1 MIKQCYKHHNITQ
14 CIQTSQD
21 CTAVGG
27 PYELNAYDMRKQC
40 VGDLTNM
47 CYEGVNYVTHFLNQ
61 PSVMAAL
68 GVEVQSWTSC
78 SDSMDK
84 AFHAAGD
91 GIQPIYRHVN
101 TVSEEGMPVLV
112 CAGDVDY
119 ILNWLGQRA
128 WTDGLQWS
136 GRGDFN
142 RAQTRKLT
150 LGSSDAIQVYGT
162 LKHTKGLAFARMF
175 KAGHLVPMDQPRPI
189 LDLIHRWVDGEFR
202 T

>member
-27 PYELNAYDMRKQC
+27 PYELNPYDMRKQC
-40 VGDLTNM
+40 VRDLTNM

-101 TVSEEGMPVLV
+101 TVSEEGMPVL
-112 CAGDVDY
+112 
-119 ILNWLGQRA
+119 
-128 WTDGLQWS
+128 WS
-136 GRGDFN
+136 GRGGFN

-150 LGSSDAIQVYGT
+150 LGSSDAIQVYGI

-189 LDLIHRWVDGEFR
+189 LDLVHRWVDGEFR